1 MFSSTPSSVSTTPF
15 RLPPPSSY
23 DSAYASY
30 KNQWEKRRIALVDSV
45 ILPQTG
51 SHVEITCLEWCS
63 SNGSLG
69 SDYGGRKDRCFLLG
83 TTSTGYVV
91 VWEFPTKSSNGQY
104 DEATAE
110 IANNTKPIVDVQVSK
125 NALTGIKSFPKS
137 NDDLTLIITGHDGI
151 LSTTFKDLFQRDE
164 CLSTTTAKNRCHYDW
179 WEIDRVGPIDQAT
192 IYLDHLFSVS
202 SRGDAY
208 KFDIENKKC
217 VSTYRNPS
225 SSNSQSSEPGH
236 EHSTLGLASPESN
249 TTGNSPLLLIGT
261 SNFGKVLI
269 WDVAK
274 DQGMDSLDVGEAI
287 ASSNPRG
294 NKVTKKSGFYGRSS
308 SPTPPSSQYN
318 SQPSITSMD
327 ISEHWWTFAGGHKC
341 QGPYQ
346 SLDGGFLATFHGPSR
361 SLVACTNTRECIQQ
375 ITSLSTV
382 SGTKTV
388 AEGGKNTPSSTTTRD
403 SRLVSV
409 ANEGVVSYWDSTYSL
424 QRTHR
429 VWSGPPS
436 SKAIAVLPSSWIS
449 GPADIPSSS
458 NTVAVGGVGPTVDVL
473 QDFCKTQTLTF

>member
-1 MFSSTPSSVSTTPF
+1 MCD
-15 RLPPPSSY
+15 Y
-23 DSAYASY
+23 EWWDSD
-30 KNQWEKRRIALVDSV
+30 RIGP
-45 ILPQTG
+45 I
-51 SHVEITCLEWCS
+51 
-63 SNGSLG
+63 
-69 SDYGGRKDRCFLLG
+69 
-83 TTSTGYVV
+83 
-91 VWEFPTKSSNGQY
+91 
-104 DEATAE
+104 DEAT
-110 IANNTKPIVDVQVSK
+110 V
-125 NALTGIKSFPKS
+125 
-137 NDDLTLIITGHDGI
+137 
-151 LSTTFKDLFQRDE
+151 
-164 CLSTTTAKNRCHYDW
+164 
-179 WEIDRVGPIDQAT
+179 
-192 IYLDHLFSVS
+192 YLDHLFSVS
-202 SRGDAY
+202 PRGDAY

-225 SSNSQSSEPGH
+225 SSNSQSSKPGH
-236 EHSTLGLASPESN
+236 EHSTLGLVSPESN

-294 NKVTKKSGFYGRSS
+294 NKVTKKSGFYGRPS